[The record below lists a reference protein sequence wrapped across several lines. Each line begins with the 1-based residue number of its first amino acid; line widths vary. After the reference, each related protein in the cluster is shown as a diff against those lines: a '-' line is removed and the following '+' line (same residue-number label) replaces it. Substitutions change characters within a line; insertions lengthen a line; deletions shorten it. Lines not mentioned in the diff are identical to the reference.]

1 MKLRLLLLVLLIPFV
16 SIAQAPP
23 IQKKVEITGYSCSNL
38 VTQVEVPSLSKN
50 SHTAKDAI
58 DAVTFLLNTDK
69 EQAYSFL
76 WDYNQS
82 GQTTIY
88 SIQNSINAVNYFKE
102 NVIRTLYSDLQNE
115 TIINF
120 VNYFR
125 AFDYFAWY
133 KTEVIK
139 VQQYDDI
146 LISAIPTLYQK
157 PEYWANNPKMDAFR
171 WDATLLMDIEYRRGE
186 LWPSIKYHLQNGIGN
201 GLNAAS
207 AVIWRGLINGD
218 SSLISKIFQDS
229 TYINDIYKLCMNSD
243 VRISTNFINT
253 LGLILLQYER
263 MPDNIKNTFNINQYI
278 TMLNTLERNLQVG
291 SSQHLKLISSLY
303 EYNGKYAFSVNYDD
317 IKNQYYNQQFSK
329 EIPFEDGSLII
340 HSSLSDDV
348 INELY
353 LSLRE
358 AKSNFFKLSK
368 DVNPIDGDINDV
380 IHIYIF
386 ESSETYNMLGGMFF
400 GIPTNNGGIYIENHS
415 SLYTFNRQ
423 DELLPLDMLLKHEYA
438 HYLDG
443 RYNIHGTFGELE
455 FYDWIAGRYVWWT
468 EGLANY
474 VASAEPKTG
483 FYISAF
489 SGNLISND
497 NGNYLSLETSLRNS
511 YNYGGRMYAY
521 SEAAW
526 GYLNTIMP
534 DAVNQMFKLVRT
546 NSTQEFWNL
555 LDSIAF
561 NKDLQ
566 TGYTTYLNNVAADW
580 KQNKISDP
588 GLREYTFTS
597 TEVTPDQ
604 LKEVIDIVNIVQEYS
619 LTSSYSQ
626 PYKFV
631 KLSKS
636 ITYTDDLATSIQ
648 KIDQYLEN
656 TILQFHQASSEFTG
670 FSIVT
675 AWIESI
681 SEDST
686 GITFNVSFEIP
697 LNGSFEEVVDPVDPI
712 DPVDPTPEPEPEI
725 LNMVLYP
732 NPSVDVINVTN
743 VKAGAQVTIFNLRG
757 QIVYQQ
763 NLVADGFVHSVSQL
777 PTGIYIVNIIQ
788 SGRKTSIKFI
798 KR

>member
-1 MKLRLLLLVLLIPFV
+1 
-16 SIAQAPP
+16 
-23 IQKKVEITGYSCSNL
+23 
-38 VTQVEVPSLSKN
+38 
-50 SHTAKDAI
+50 
-58 DAVTFLLNTDK
+58 
-69 EQAYSFL
+69 
-76 WDYNQS
+76 
-82 GQTTIY
+82 
-88 SIQNSINAVNYFKE
+88 
-102 NVIRTLYSDLQNE
+102 
-115 TIINF
+115 
-120 VNYFR
+120 
-125 AFDYFAWY
+125 
-133 KTEVIK
+133 
-139 VQQYDDI
+139 
-146 LISAIPTLYQK
+146 
-157 PEYWANNPKMDAFR
+157 
-171 WDATLLMDIEYRRGE
+171 
-186 LWPSIKYHLQNGIGN
+186 
-201 GLNAAS
+201 
-207 AVIWRGLINGD
+207 
-218 SSLISKIFQDS
+218 
-229 TYINDIYKLCMNSD
+229 
-243 VRISTNFINT
+243 
-253 LGLILLQYER
+253 
-263 MPDNIKNTFNINQYI
+263 
-278 TMLNTLERNLQVG
+278 
-291 SSQHLKLISSLY
+291 
-303 EYNGKYAFSVNYDD
+303 
-317 IKNQYYNQQFSK
+317 
-329 EIPFEDGSLII
+329 
-340 HSSLSDDV
+340 
-348 INELY
+348 
-353 LSLRE
+353 
-358 AKSNFFKLSK
+358 
-368 DVNPIDGDINDV
+368 
-380 IHIYIF
+380 
-386 ESSETYNMLGGMFF
+386 
-400 GIPTNNGGIYIENHS
+400 
-415 SLYTFNRQ
+415 
-423 DELLPLDMLLKHEYA
+423 MLLKHEYT

-474 VASAEPKTG
+474 VASAEPETG

-566 TGYTTYLNNVAADW
+566 TGYTTYLNNVATDW

-597 TEVTPDQ
+597 TEVTPDE

-656 TILQFHQASSEFTG
+656 TILQFHQASGEFTG

-675 AWIESI
+675 SWIESI

-697 LNGSFEEVVDPVDPI
+697 LNGSFEEVVDPIDPIDPI

-763 NLVADGFVHSVSQL
+763 NVVADGFVHSVSQL